1 MAADVFEMIFV
12 VVEAIIDAMKS
23 VSFLGVSVFHWS
35 VGFLIMGAVITYL
48 LNTVNSSADVSPHR
62 KEKD

>member
-12 VVEAIIDAMKS
+12 VVEAIIDVMKS

-35 VGFLIMGAVITYL
+35 IGFLIMGAVIAYL
-48 LNTVNSSADVSPHR
+48 LNTANTTADATPRR
-62 KEKD
+62 KGKD